1 MRLLI
6 FTIVMLVTFQSFS
19 QFVTFTIIW
28 DNTDRPLLSVLK
40 QKLAINFAI
49 ATAQQSIH
57 NSLVDIEK
65 SKRDTR
71 RKEYEALP
79 NYDGDLRF
87 AVASNTV
94 INNILLGIPLLP
106 VTKFS
111 FYNTF
116 IKDAYFFQGLLLNNG
131 IAAAFAIETAQ
142 KKKMRNANTQELY
155 SLNVKMLTKL
165 KKINKNMHKNAAFII
180 GASLLCGEVAMSSQD
195 WELQTI
201 LEQGL

>member
-6 FTIVMLVTFQSFS
+6 FAIVMLVTFQSFS
-19 QFVTFTIIW
+19 QATFTIYW

-40 QKLAINFAI
+40 QKLAINLGI
-49 ATAQQSIH
+49 AASQVSIH
-57 NSLVDIEK
+57 NSLKAIET
-65 SKRDTR
+65 SKIETR
-71 RKEYEALP
+71 RREYEARP
-79 NYDGDLRF
+79 NYDGDLKF
-87 AVASNTV
+87 AGASNIA

-111 FYNTF
+111 YYNTS
-116 IKDAYFFQGLLLNNG
+116 IKCAYFALGLGLNNG
-131 IAAAFAIETAQ
+131 IAAAFVAETAQ
-142 KKKMRNANTQELY
+142 KKKIRNANTQELY

-165 KKINKNMHKNAAFII
+165 KEINKNMHKNAAFII

-195 WELQTI
+195 WDLQTI

>member
-6 FTIVMLVTFQSFS
+6 FAIVMLVTFQSFS
-19 QFVTFTIIW
+19 QWKITIIW

-40 QKLAINFAI
+40 QKLAINFTI
-49 ATAQQSIH
+49 AAAQVKIH
-57 NSLVDIEK
+57 NSLEEIEK

-71 RKEYEALP
+71 RKEYEARP
-79 NYDGDLRF
+79 NYDGDLRL

-94 INNILLGIPLLP
+94 INNILLGLPTLP
-106 VTKFS
+106 VKKFS

-116 IKDAYFFQGLLLNNG
+116 IKDAYFAQGLLLNNG

-180 GASLLCGEVAMSSQD
+180 GASLLCGEVAMSSED

-201 LEQGL
+201 LKLGL